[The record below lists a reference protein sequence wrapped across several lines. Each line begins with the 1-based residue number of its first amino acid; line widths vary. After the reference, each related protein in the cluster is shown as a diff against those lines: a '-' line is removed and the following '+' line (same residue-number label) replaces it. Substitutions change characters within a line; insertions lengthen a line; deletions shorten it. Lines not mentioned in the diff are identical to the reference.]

1 LAACISTPSLWGND
15 PLAVSILAATVTST
29 QTPTPTATI
38 TPSPTATIVPS
49 ATLLPGNTALPTITP
64 QVEGVKRVLIISY
77 DGMRPDAIALAPM
90 PNLLALIDQGAYTLT
105 TAQTIGY
112 PATLPSHASMLS
124 GLCMD
129 KTGIYLDK
137 YYAYMGYSKGV
148 DIFDLAH
155 AAGMKTVMVVGKSKL
170 RQLAEPETTD
180 FFEVD
185 YGEKAISKAAV
196 EQISTGFDLMFV
208 HFAGPDLR
216 GHEYGW
222 MSDSYFAVMR
232 DGDVALGNILQALAD
247 NGLRDSTLIIVTAD
261 HGGHGKAHIGT
272 TIEDYRIPWIA
283 AGPGIVHKDLTSII
297 GTVDTAATAAYALG
311 LSLQADW
318 SGIPVY
324 EAFGQP
330 IIKKHNSP
338 VCR

>member
-1 LAACISTPSLWGND
+1 
-15 PLAVSILAATVTST
+15 
-29 QTPTPTATI
+29 
-38 TPSPTATIVPS
+38 
-49 ATLLPGNTALPTITP
+49 
-64 QVEGVKRVLIISY
+64 
-77 DGMRPDAIALAPM
+77 M

-105 TAQTIGY
+105 NAQTIDY

-148 DIFDLAH
+148 DVFDLAH
-155 AAGMKTVMVVGKSKL
+155 AAGLKTVMIVGKSKL

-185 YGEKAISKAAV
+185 YGENAISNAAV
-196 EQISTGFDLMFV
+196 EEIASGFDLMFV

-216 GHEYGW
+216 GHKYGW
-222 MSDSYFAVMR
+222 MSDSYFKVMR
-232 DGDVALGNILQALAD
+232 EGDIALGKILTALD
-247 NGLRDSTLIIVTAD
+247 ENGLREGTLILVTAD
-261 HGGHGKAHIGT
+261 HGGHDKAHVGT
-272 TIEDYRIPWIA
+272 VIEDFRIPWILV
-283 AGPGIVHKDLTSII
+283 GPGIVHMDLTSII

-311 LSLQADW
+311 LPLQADW
-318 SGIPVY
+318 TGIPVY

-330 IIKKHNSP
+330 IIKKHDKP
-338 VCR
+338 PCR